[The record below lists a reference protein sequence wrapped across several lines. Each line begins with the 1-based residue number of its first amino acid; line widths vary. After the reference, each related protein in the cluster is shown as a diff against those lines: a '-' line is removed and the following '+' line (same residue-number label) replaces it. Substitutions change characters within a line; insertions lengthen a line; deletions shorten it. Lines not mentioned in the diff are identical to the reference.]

1 MKNTKYQNIA
11 KRAVRFS
18 KIDYGLLQRDLDGIE
33 NCHTLEEL
41 RATLPDQ
48 VTITLDR
55 ERYDACKEGVDT
67 DDFSDALFK
76 SFADQTNWLV
86 RQAYVEIPSLNFSG
100 TVSFLGKYTRSRG
113 PASFYSGE
121 IDLDELCR
129 QLEEAGEIF
138 FAHIFRARHSSTKSE
153 SSR

>member
-1 MKNTKYQNIA
+1 MKNTKYKNIG

-18 KIDYGLLQRDLDGIE
+18 NIDYGLLPRDLDGIE

-55 ERYDACKEGVDT
+55 ERYDACKEDVDA

-76 SFADQTNWLV
+76 SFADQTKWQV
-86 RQAYVEIPSLNFSG
+86 RQAHVEIQSLGFSR
-100 TVSFLGKYTRSRG
+100 TVSFLGEYTRSRA
-113 PASFYSGE
+113 PASFYNGE

-129 QLEEAGEIF
+129 QLEDAGETF
-138 FAHIFRARHSSTKSE
+138 FAHIFRTRHSKIKRDSA
-153 SSR
+153 R